1 MSFFKNI
8 NITIEDR
15 PADSEVKVGDVGK
28 TTYVRVIE
36 SNRKMTI
43 HESPCITTDTI
54 NEINALCTKLNA
66 FPQFEKEGIYIQ
78 KLRGV
83 YEDIPLHYIS
93 VSPVSPSNYSAEYAD
108 MYIPYG
114 QVIYKTTFDRREEK
128 YERFYKVEKVVNHPD
143 AGHLKRPSTI
153 IRHACRDC
161 AFYGRCKDAP
171 SCFTRYI
178 REISSKDR
186 MTLKDA
192 VYFKYDK
199 KNDKLISSTTTPCES
214 SKASY
219 ISRYEWSKSLFADQH
234 NKH

>member
-43 HESPCITTDTI
+43 HESPCVTTDTI

-93 VSPVSPSNYSAEYAD
+93 VSPVSPSNYSAKYAD

-143 AGHLKRPSTI
+143 AGHLKRPDTI

-161 AFYGRCKDAP
+161 AFYGRCRNAP
-171 SCFTRYI
+171 DCRIKNININNDPS
-178 REISSKDR
+178 
-186 MTLKDA
+186 TLIDT
-192 VYFKYDK
+192 VYFKFDE
-199 KNDKLISSTTTPCES
+199 KNDKMISSTTTPREDVRTT
-214 SKASY
+214 Y
-219 ISRYEWSKSLFADQH
+219 INRDEWFKSFNQ
-234 NKH
+234 